1 MILNSQYKN
10 SSSFPMDIKLNGKD
24 AQLNKDFIA
33 PSEINAQLYS
43 PTGTPIQ
50 SDRNIVLS
58 CANNMLFLTY
68 NAFAISY
75 SENGIYWQ
83 KASIPSITGIIY
95 SKIFYAR
102 GKYFTV
108 VYNSM
113 EDYVILLYSSNGKTW
128 SQKTTNVT
136 NGDYLYF
143 YIDEKVAMIMHGAGL
158 FVSYDSDI
166 LNTSWKKISTIAPQ
180 VVVPY
185 DDSSWLLASQ
195 NNLYWMS
202 DSSGLSQIPLE
213 SKSRGTFVN
222 LVGGINTNVFVMCFQ
237 KGYYIIEDAS
247 DKGTVKF
254 ISFGSSSSDNI
265 TDIGYLNNYFLLIT
279 DKQPLSVY
287 YSRNISPSNW
297 DGFSIPKSFYLYHC
311 ACSYDTFYGYR
322 ADDGNDNYLIKI
334 PCGETITVTYK

>member
-83 KASIPSITGIIY
+83 RASIPSITGIIY

-113 EDYVILLYSSNGKTW
+113 ENYVILLYSSNGKTW

-166 LNTSWKKISTIAPQ
+166 LNTNWKKISTIAPQ
-180 VVVPY
+180 VVVP
-185 DDSSWLLASQ
+185 L
-195 NNLYWMS
+195 
-202 DSSGLSQIPLE
+202 
-213 SKSRGTFVN
+213 F
-222 LVGGINTNVFVMCFQ
+222 F
-237 KGYYIIEDAS
+237 
-247 DKGTVKF
+247 
-254 ISFGSSSSDNI
+254 
-265 TDIGYLNNYFLLIT
+265 
-279 DKQPLSVY
+279 
-287 YSRNISPSNW
+287 
-297 DGFSIPKSFYLYHC
+297 
-311 ACSYDTFYGYR
+311 
-322 ADDGNDNYLIKI
+322 
-334 PCGETITVTYK
+334 